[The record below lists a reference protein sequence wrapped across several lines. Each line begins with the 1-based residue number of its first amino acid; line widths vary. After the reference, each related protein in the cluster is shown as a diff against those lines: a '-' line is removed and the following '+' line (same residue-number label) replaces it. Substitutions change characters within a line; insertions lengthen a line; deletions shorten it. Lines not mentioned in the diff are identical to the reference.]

1 MKFLLYLLLG
11 YAVLETDAGDFRAL
25 LNFCN
30 QSGIRLRR
38 IREGETTVRIW
49 VLLADEAKM
58 HAFFARCGV
67 ACRVCA
73 RHGVPVLWRRY
84 RHRVGLLLGLCV
96 FFAAI
101 YIAPLFVWE
110 VNIEGIDRLGR
121 SYVCELLAEEGV
133 RVGAFSPAIDRDRVY
148 LHVLRRAPDIS
159 WLSVNLRGSTANVEI
174 VERDTPPAARAQADG
189 ANLVAARGGQIV
201 AADIVRGAL
210 AVKAGDTVG
219 KGALLVSGVI
229 DSPTTGTRCLY
240 AEGAV
245 LAAVYDDYTVE
256 IPLVRAV
263 RSYDGE
269 ETLEVS
275 LSVFGKS
282 INIFKNYSISDEN
295 YDTIYRENNLPYP
308 GLCRLPLSLLTT
320 VALKYS
326 ETPVTLTEAEALT
339 LARAELQ
346 RQIAEKQTYA
356 EILSREESYAAMDG
370 VLTYRC
376 SVEAIENIAA
386 VAEFNVLPDR

>member
-49 VLLADEAKM
+49 VLLADEAKI
-58 HAFFARCGV
+58 HAFFARRGGE
-67 ACRVCA
+67 CRICA

-84 RHRVGLLLGLCV
+84 RHRAGLLVGLCV

-210 AVKAGDTVG
+210 AVKAGDIVG

-269 ETLEVS
+269 ETLEMS